1 MDQDLKDTI
10 KKLEEA
16 KSKQEK
22 IERII
27 ILLSGLLIIIIF
39 SIIGIN
45 IYSNKEETVSE
56 PEINI
61 VAKNETEKE
70 TQKKSETQLEQ
81 KQTDK
86 QPEKVP
92 QKVEK
97 QNTPPPKPEVKKQP
111 ETNTKLTANKTE
123 KKEEKPVKTVKE
135 EKKKA
140 VPPFKSGYY
149 IQAGAFTTRKKAE
162 KLLNTLNLKNARIR
176 KEGQLYKVLIGEF
189 KNRKEAYSFM
199 KKIGIKGFIRKI

>member
-27 ILLSGLLIIIIF
+27 ILLSGLLIVIIF

-45 IYSNKEETVSE
+45 IYSNREETISE

-61 VAKNETEKE
+61 IANSQPSETPLKKTDIQQKQQPEVSITTKEKDQTPPVKKEKE
-70 TQKKSETQLEQ
+70 E
-81 KQTDK
+81 
-86 QPEKVP
+86 
-92 QKVEK
+92 
-97 QNTPPPKPEVKKQP
+97 
-111 ETNTKLTANKTE
+111 E
-123 KKEEKPVKTVKE
+123 KKEAKSSQKPVATKKVQKEKPPAQKE
-135 EKKKA
+135 KA
-140 VPPFKSGYY
+140 QSFRSGYY

-162 KLLNTLNLKNARIR
+162 KLLKALNIPNAKIR
-176 KEGQLYKVLIGEF
+176 KEGQLYKVLIGDF

-199 KKIGIKGFIRKI
+199 KKMGIKGFIRKI

>member
-22 IERII
+22 IERVI
-27 ILLSGLLIIIIF
+27 ILLSGLLIVIIF

-45 IYSNKEETVSE
+45 VYSDKEETISE

-61 VAKNETEKE
+61 VAKDKTEEKPQVKSIIQQKQPEQTYKEEKQSISKKKEETAHKKE
-70 TQKKSETQLEQ
+70 IKAVTKTEVAKKSEEISQ
-81 KQTDK
+81 KKT
-86 QPEKVP
+86 
-92 QKVEK
+92 
-97 QNTPPPKPEVKKQP
+97 TPS
-111 ETNTKLTANKTE
+111 
-123 KKEEKPVKTVKE
+123 
-135 EKKKA
+135 
-140 VPPFKSGYY
+140 FKSGYY

-162 KLLNTLNLKNARIR
+162 KLLKMLKIPNAKIR

>member
-22 IERII
+22 IERVI
-27 ILLSGLLIIIIF
+27 ILLSGLLIVIIF

-45 IYSNKEETVSE
+45 IYSDRNETISE

-61 VAKNETEKE
+61 VAKHETKKE
-70 TQKKSETQLEQ
+70 FEKKSETYLEQ
-81 KQTDK
+81 KQTD
-86 QPEKVP
+86 QQP
-92 QKVEK
+92 QKLEK
-97 QNTPPPKPEVKKQP
+97 KNIPSKQEVKKQP
-111 ETNTKLTANKTE
+111 EINTKLITNKTE

-140 VPPFKSGYY
+140 ISSFKSGYY

-162 KLLNTLNLKNARIR
+162 KLLKTLKITNAKIR

>member
-27 ILLSGLLIIIIF
+27 ILLSGLLIVIIF

-45 IYSNKEETVSE
+45 IYSDKEETVSE

-61 VAKNETEKE
+61 VAKDKPQKKDEEKKQEKQKELITQQEQPPKQISKEKKENISSTNKNKE
-70 TQKKSETQLEQ
+70 TPL
-81 KQTDK
+81 
-86 QPEKVP
+86 
-92 QKVEK
+92 
-97 QNTPPPKPEVKKQP
+97 
-111 ETNTKLTANKTE
+111 
-123 KKEEKPVKTVKE
+123 KKEEKNKNTTQAIKSQKKTV
-135 EKKKA
+135 
-140 VPPFKSGYY
+140 PSFRSGYY
-149 IQAGAFTTRKKAE
+149 IQAGAFTTRKKAQ
-162 KLLNTLNLKNARIR
+162 KLLETLKIPNAKIR

-189 KNRKEAYSFM
+189 KNRKEAYNFM